1 MAKINIQ
8 PMGTRVL
15 IKPLEQESKT
25 SSGLLLPETAK
36 EKPQTGLVL
45 AIGDDEEIKLK
56 VNDKVLFAKY
66 SGTEFK
72 MDGTEYLLLELE
84 TKIFFDL
91 DAVEADHDSSTNVDN
106 RYTLLARAAHHV
118 TSCSWIAAD
127 IYVLKLDAFL
137 AKILFC
143 HIAKRTSRCAEN
155 SYSRLRFGFCHCY
168 PC

>member
-36 EKPQTGLVL
+36 EKPQTGLVV

-72 MDGTEYLLLELE
+72 MDGTEYLLLEAN
-84 TKIFFDL
+84 D
-91 DAVEADHDSSTNVDN
+91 V
-106 RYTLLARAAHHV
+106 
-118 TSCSWIAAD
+118 
-127 IYVLKLDAFL
+127 L
-137 AKILFC
+137 AKFL
-143 HIAKRTSRCAEN
+143 N
-155 SYSRLRFGFCHCY
+155 N
-168 PC
+168 